1 MTVYIEYVFASNF
14 VFDFALLFALTKIS
28 KVNVSKKRLVF
39 ATLTGTVIAIV
50 LPLVNLGVV
59 LSILAKLCLSVC
71 IIFALGGY
79 KTKKQFFSMLIL
91 FWSLTF
97 GMGGVLV
104 GIYFLT
110 DTNFALQQDLS
121 VVSDSPLPL
130 FVAGL
135 IVFFFLTKTVVAYV
149 NGKKAKA
156 GFEYDVTV
164 FVGDARFVA
173 KGFLDSG
180 NSLCDNQTGLP
191 VVIVTSK
198 KMKEF
203 FAYQL
208 SHLVDKTC
216 LLKQV
221 HYISFGTLSGDTQKM
236 LVFMADR
243 VEVAGCEKQVMIG
256 IANKKISFAY
266 DLLLNVNMGI

>member
-28 KVNVSKKRLVF
+28 KVSVSKKRLVF
-39 ATLTGTVIAIV
+39 ATLTGTVVAIV
-50 LPLVNLGVV
+50 LPLVNFGVV
-59 LSILAKLCLSVC
+59 LSMVAKLCLSVC

-135 IVFFFLTKTVVAYV
+135 IIFFFLTKTVVDYV
-149 NGKKAKA
+149 NGKKAKV

-164 FVGDARFVA
+164 FVGDDRFVA

-180 NSLCDNQTGLP
+180 NSLFDNQTGLP

-203 FAYQL
+203 FADKL
-208 SHLVDKTC
+208 SDFVDKTC

-221 HYISFGTLSGDTQKM
+221 HYINFGTLSGDAQKM

-243 VEVAGCEKQVMIG
+243 VEVDGREKQVMIG
-256 IANKKISFAY
+256 IATKKVSFAY
-266 DLLLNVNMGI
+266 DLLLNVNMDI